1 MRIKQLT
8 GLLALAP
15 ILLFNTALADGGFDY
30 IAIKGPGIIGEIDV
44 TQAALTEDYF
54 AFADFTQGSIPAP
67 ANPGQGYQI
76 VRLYVVFEDD
86 KPRNVPF
93 DELHYYPYTGYV
105 YYVGVVDGTSEYD
118 GKWYAANPAAE
129 APFRGVL
136 FQRALLAWVPFV
148 LLVAILVWFAVA
160 YYRKPRGG

>member
-1 MRIKQLT
+1 MKRLIP
-8 GLLALAP
+8 LLALA
-15 ILLFNTALADGGFDY
+15 LMFTTARADGGFDY
-30 IAIKGPGIIGEIDV
+30 IAVKGPGIIGEIDV

-54 AFADFTQGSIPAP
+54 VFADFTQGSIPAP

-160 YYRKPRGG
+160 YYRKPKTG

>member
-1 MRIKQLT
+1 MHAKRLIPF
-8 GLLALAP
+8 LALAF
-15 ILLFNTALADGGFDY
+15 LFTTARADGGFDY